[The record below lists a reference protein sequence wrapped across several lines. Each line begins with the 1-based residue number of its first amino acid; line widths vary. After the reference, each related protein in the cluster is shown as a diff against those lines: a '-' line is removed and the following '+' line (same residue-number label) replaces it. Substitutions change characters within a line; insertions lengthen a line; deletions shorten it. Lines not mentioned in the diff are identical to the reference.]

1 MLERPSTYE
10 DNGPALRGCV
20 SGTSVITDLPYTDQT
35 LISDLQQASG
45 GGPIMLFFPA
55 NHAPCCPSLS
65 ATVSVFSLWPAGL
78 PKQALHILEQRHSCP
93 TLPSLTQLR
102 FWDKM
107 SHVALA
113 GWTSLYRPGSLKLA
127 AVCFY
132 QFFFVAFVPM
142 PGDSKGQL
150 LKNKRT
156 MKNPVHF
163 NKNYDEPFKKML
175 NWGVVSL

>member
-1 MLERPSTYE
+1 MEVGVNLFCVWKSLYLWGQRTCSERVCFWDLCDHRSTSYGPDFDFRSTTSQWRGPST
-10 DNGPALRGCV
+10 
-20 SGTSVITDLPYTDQT
+20 
-35 LISDLQQASG
+35 
-45 GGPIMLFFPA
+45 MLFFLA

-78 PKQALHILEQRHSCP
+78 PKQALHILERVRHGSCP

-113 GWTSLYRPGSLKLA
+113 GWTSLYRPGSLTLA

-150 LKNKRT
+150 LKK
-156 MKNPVHF
+156 
-163 NKNYDEPFKKML
+163 
-175 NWGVVSL
+175 